1 MKEALFNNTASQ
13 PKWLA
18 ILRILLGLI
27 LIWKG
32 IFFLQNAIYLEQITQ
47 NSRLGILKNYSSEIS
62 LAITF
67 CSILGGFFVAVGLFT
82 KWAAIVQIPFV
93 FGAVFFVNLN
103 TGQGVQNSEFVLS
116 VLVLALLFVFAMSGS
131 GILSA
136 DEYFKSYHKAALE
149 KGHTDKIFQPVS

>member
-1 MKEALFNNTASQ
+1 MKEVLFNNTASQ

-27 LIWKG
+27 LLWKG
-32 IFFLQNAIYLEQITQ
+32 IFFLQNAIYFEQIAQ
-47 NSRLGILKNYSSEIS
+47 NSNLGILKNYESEIS
-62 LAITF
+62 LFITF
-67 CSILGGFFVAVGLFT
+67 CSILGGFFIAVGLFT
-82 KWAAIVQIPFV
+82 KWAAIIQIPIV

-116 VLVLALLFVFAMSGS
+116 VVVLALLFIFSMSGS

-136 DEYFKSYHKAALE
+136 DEYFKSYHKAAME
-149 KGHTDKIFQPVS
+149 DGHTDKIFQPIN